1 MRLEV
6 HDVAH
11 FFADQRALDG
21 VSINV
26 VPGVLTGLL
35 GPNGAGKTTLMRIM
49 LGVLTPARGSVLAQG
64 RPVTADDRR
73 HWGYMPQERGLYPAM
88 RAGDQVVYFARL
100 HGLSRRDGEQAAR
113 HLLDELDL
121 GDRWTTRTDRL
132 SGGMQQRLQ
141 LATALVHD
149 PQVVILDEPFAGLDP
164 VAVASLSDSLRE
176 RARAG
181 RTVLFSSHQ
190 LDLVQNLC
198 EDITMIDHGRTVLEG
213 DVAELRAASGRRQL
227 RVHVQAPS
235 RDWLLGF
242 PEVVVVSDEADE
254 LRLAIPP
261 GIDPLDVLDAA
272 RRAGR
277 VVDFGLD
284 LPTLSQLFLEAAGA
298 RKGPA
303 EPRERGARGERGESG
318 ESRGPAGRPGP
329 ATRAGLAGLARRV
342 TTGVRS

>member
-1 MRLEV
+1 VE
-6 HDVAH
+6 HS
-11 FFADQRALDG
+11 FGDQLALDG
-21 VSINV
+21 VSIKV

-64 RPVTADDRR
+64 RAVTADDRR

-100 HGLSRRDGEQAAR
+100 HGMSRRDAERAAR
-113 HLLDELDL
+113 HLLEELDL
-121 GDRWTTRTDRL
+121 GDRWTERTDRL

-176 RARAG
+176 RARGG

-213 DVAELRAASGRRQL
+213 DVAELRAASGGRQL
-227 RVHVQAPS
+227 RVHVETPN

-242 PEVVVVSDEADE
+242 PDVVVVSDEADE

-261 GIDPLDVLDAA
+261 GTDPLDVLDAA

-298 RKGPA
+298 SSGPA
-303 EPRERGARGERGESG
+303 ELAGATAQE
-318 ESRGPAGRPGP
+318 GPAGRASPAGP
-329 ATRAGLAGLARRV
+329 SSPLATAREAR
-342 TTGVRS
+342 TGVR